1 MAWKIE
7 FTPRAQRAVTKL
19 DRGHQR
25 RILDYLQEVSQ
36 LDDPRSRGKALTSSL
51 SGLWRWRV
59 GDYRVVAEINDGT
72 LIVVI
77 VDVGHRSDIY
87 RK

>member
-36 LDDPRSRGKALTSSL
+36 LDDPRSRGKALASSL